1 MTLTLEV
8 EDSKVNS
15 FVEMLKSFDY
25 VKLKRKSMSAEK
37 KRILDALERSVED
50 VKKHKK
56 GEIELQSWDELLEE
70 LKQEKYL

>member
-56 GEIELQSWDELLEE
+56 GEIELQDAFEMLAELRAEQL
-70 LKQEKYL
+70 